1 MAGRLWSGWRG
12 RGSLETSGFAQGKW
26 GRSGFAGLR
35 MRNRGRSLRPCV
47 LAILQSLPRL
57 TLPHLT
63 WCRKAIW
70 PQPGRAADDASSAYV
85 SFWAPWGA
93 ESVRTV
99 VYSDIIFCGRGVGR
113 VWGCSSGWR
122 PSLCSPGWCKL
133 RLCLSRPQSWGYRHA
148 PCARGGYFNRSFRE
162 IADIPSF
169 LGISNCT

>member
-1 MAGRLWSGWRG
+1 MRLWREDSGVAG
-12 RGSLETSGFAQGKW
+12 GAEDPLETSGFAQGKW
-26 GRSGFAGLR
+26 GRSGFAGLC
-35 MRNRGRSLRPCV
+35 MRNRGRSLRLCT

-99 VYSDIIFCGRGVGR
+99 VYSDNFLWERVLGGFGDAVLAGVQAFVALAG
-113 VWGCSSGWR
+113 VS
-122 PSLCSPGWCKL
+122 
-133 RLCLSRPQSWGYRHA
+133 
-148 PCARGGYFNRSFRE
+148 
-162 IADIPSF
+162 
-169 LGISNCT
+169 